1 MYVERLVIVKGAAD
15 VEGKA
20 VVEGRKRVDTEV
32 NLDSLGIHT
41 IACMDRDS

>member
-1 MYVERLVIVKGAAD
+1 MNVERLVIVEGAAD

-20 VVEGRKRVDTEV
+20 VVEGRKWVDVEV

-41 IACMDRDS
+41 IACIDRDS